1 MLFVVIPVFNRKEFT
16 RKCLISLRDQSYKDF
31 KIVIVDDGSSDG
43 TPEMLESEFPEVVCL
58 KGDGNLWWTAS
69 VNLGIEYAL
78 KNGSELVMTLN
89 NDTIAAKSFME
100 QMISRSQKMPD
111 TLLGAFAVD
120 QQHHEPVY
128 GGGKIK
134 WLTASIQN
142 LLEELPEKER
152 KGLHEV
158 DHFPGRG
165 LLIPRKV
172 FEKIGLF
179 NDKELPHYFADYDF
193 SHQAYKN
200 GFKIYCN
207 YDAVLYTYPEESG
220 DHQNRRT
227 KSFQNYRNHLFG
239 IKGGGNLRNF
249 TTFALRNCPKA
260 YLPSFL
266 IAGYTKRFVGYW
278 LK

>member
-1 MLFVVIPVFNRKEFT
+1 M
-16 RKCLISLRDQSYKDF
+16 SLKDQTNKDF
-31 KIVIVDDGSSDG
+31 MIVVVDDGSSDG
-43 TPEMLESEFPEVVCL
+43 TLEMLESEFPEVICL

-69 VNLGIEYAL
+69 VNLGIDYAL
-78 KNGSELVMTLN
+78 KNGAELVMTLN
-89 NDTIAAKSFME
+89 NDTIASNDFIE
-100 QMISRSQKMPD
+100 QMIRWSQKMPD
-111 TLLGAFAVD
+111 ALFGAFAVD
-120 QQHHEPVY
+120 QENNQPVY
-128 GGGKIK
+128 GGGKIR
-134 WLTASIQN
+134 WLTASTID
-142 LLEELPEKER
+142 LLEQLPESER

-165 LLIPRKV
+165 MLIPRKV
-172 FEKIGLF
+172 FDKIGLF
-179 NDKELPHYFADYDF
+179 NEKELPHYFADYDF

-207 YDAVLYTYPEESG
+207 YDAMLYTYPEESG

-249 TTFALRNCPKA
+249 TTFALRNCPTV

-266 IAGYTKRFVGYW
+266 IAGYAKRFMGYW